1 MKRVIN
7 EYKISKV
14 GNKYKLNKNVNEIK
28 ITSQN
33 VIVKTNTIID
43 NSSAHTHNVNDITIT
58 ALQLAELDNILYS

>member
-7 EYKISKV
+7 EYKILKV

-28 ITSQN
+28 ITTQN

-43 NSSAHTHNVNDITIT
+43 NSAPHTHNVNDITIT
-58 ALQLAELDNILYS
+58 AFQLAELDNILYS